1 MVNHTQS
8 TKTISLEKYGIK
20 NANVRYQLSPK
31 KLHIILRMLYKYALI
46 LIAFYKVY

>member
-20 NANVRYQLSPK
+20 NE
-31 KLHIILRMLYKYALI
+31 KLHYRLEP
-46 LIAFYKVY
+46 